1 MDVPSQLI
9 QWDKDNL
16 YNKWCW
22 NNWTVMGN
30 KINPEPSF
38 TQYTNNNSKWIVD
51 QSVRVKT
58 DNNKQTKQK
67 EHIGEK

>member
-1 MDVPSQLI
+1 M
-9 QWDKDNL
+9 
-16 YNKWCW
+16 C
-22 NNWTVMGN
+22 N

-38 TQYTNNNSKWIVD
+38 TLYTDNNSKWIVD

-67 EHIGEK
+67 EHVGETVTLAFPRLNKVWKDICL

>member
-1 MDVPSQLI
+1 
-9 QWDKDNL
+9 
-16 YNKWCW
+16 
-22 NNWTVMGN
+22 MGN